1 MIISL
6 NKDSSSTR
14 KNDWSTTG
22 FGLNN
27 IVNSNKPNLEKLLLF
42 LIMRSNFIY
51 HRTIK
56 DNTKDIIK
64 DNSKDNFKDNF
75 KNIIKDSIEVT

>member
-1 MIISL
+1 
-6 NKDSSSTR
+6 
-14 KNDWSTTG
+14 
-22 FGLNN
+22 
-27 IVNSNKPNLEKLLLF
+27 
-42 LIMRSNFIY
+42 MRSNFIY

-56 DNTKDIIK
+56 VNTKDIIK